1 MSQRDKGIRGE
12 YKFRDVLRKYTGLRW
27 ERVPASGALEYMK
40 GDLYVP
46 NMKNLYCIECK
57 NYKDPVFSERAFGQL
72 KSNNLVIWW
81 NKIKS
86 QAFHM
91 KAKPLLLFR
100 HDRSQNYALIQE
112 EPLGCNYVY
121 ISWLDAYMVVIE
133 DWLDNNSVNF
143 ALEYKTDE

>member
-1 MSQRDKGIRGE
+1 MAQRDKGIRGE

-27 ERVPASGALEYMK
+27 ERVPASGALEYLK

-46 NMKNLYCIECK
+46 NAKNLYTIECK
-57 NYKDPVFSERAFGQL
+57 NYKDPVFSERSFGQL
-72 KSNNLVIWW
+72 KSNNLVLWW

-91 KAKPLLLFR
+91 QAKPLLLFR

-112 EPLGCNYVY
+112 EPKNTNYIY
-121 ISWLDAYMVVIE
+121 ISWLNAYIVVLD
-133 DWLDNNSVNF
+133 DWLQTNEITF
-143 ALEYKTDE
+143 IEEYINE